1 MQGRIIKGVGGQYLV
16 ALTDSAEEK
25 FYTCT
30 ARGLFRYQKIKPAI
44 GDRVEFEEDTADD
57 QPDRGNIVKI
67 LPRTNLL
74 LRPTVANVDQAMLVM
89 ACTRP
94 EPNYNLVDRFLISL
108 KMREVPILL
117 CFNKCELIDEAAME
131 KCRKIYENSGC
142 EVLFMSALTGY
153 GIAEAAEHLRGKTT
167 ALAGPS
173 GVGKSSF
180 VNAVFPAARSQTGGL
195 SEKIS
200 RGKHTTRH
208 SELMR
213 IAEDTYLCDTPGFS
227 SLFLEETDCD
237 TLRDYYPEF
246 EPYESGCKF
255 SSCMHVRERDC
266 KVKEAA
272 ARGDI
277 DPERYRNY
285 VLIFEE
291 LKRNKKY

>member
-1 MQGRIIKGVGGQYLV
+1 MQGRIIKGVGGLYLV
-16 ALTDSAEEK
+16 TPNEDKENKL
-25 FYTCT
+25 YTCT

-44 GDRVEFEEDTADD
+44 GDYVEIEEDTANKK
-57 QPDRGNIVKI
+57 PDSAAIVKI
-67 LPRTNLL
+67 LPRKNLL

-89 ACTRP
+89 ACSHP
-94 EPNYNLVDRFLISL
+94 EPSYNLVDRFLISL

-131 KCRKIYENSGC
+131 HCRKIYANSGC
-142 EVLFMSALTGY
+142 QVLFMSALTGY
-153 GIAEAAEHLRGKTT
+153 GIEEAASLLRGKTT

-180 VNAVFPAARSQTGGL
+180 VNAVFPDAKSQTGTL

-227 SLFLEETDCD
+227 SLFLEETDCES
-237 TLRDYYPEF
+237 LRDYYPEF
-246 EPYESGCKF
+246 EPFESGCRF
-255 SSCMHVRERDC
+255 PGCMHVKERDC

-272 ARGDI
+272 GRGDI
-277 DPERYRNY
+277 APERYENY
-285 VLIFEE
+285 VLIYEE

>member
-1 MQGRIIKGVGGQYLV
+1 MGGLYLV
-16 ALTDSAEEK
+16 ALTDRSEEK
-25 FYTCT
+25 LYTCM

-44 GDRVEFEEDTADD
+44 GDRVEIEEDTADG
-57 QPDRGNIVKI
+57 QPDRGSIVKI

-108 KMREVPILL
+108 KMRGVPILL

-131 KCRKIYENSGC
+131 HCRRIYENSGC
-142 EVLFMSALTGY
+142 EVLFMSALTGF

-180 VNAVFPAARSQTGGL
+180 VNAVFPEAKSQTGGL

-208 SELMR
+208 SELIR

-227 SLFLEETDCD
+227 SLFLEKTDCD

-246 EPYESGCKF
+246 EPFESGCKF
-255 SSCMHVRERDC
+255 SGCMHVRERDC

-277 DPERYRNY
+277 APERYRNY

>member
-1 MQGRIIKGVGGQYLV
+1 MQGKIIKGVGGLYLV
-16 ALTDSAEEK
+16 APSEGTDNLL
-25 FYTCT
+25 YTCT

-44 GDRVEFEEDTADD
+44 GDRVEFEKDEADGK
-57 QPDRGNIVKI
+57 PDRGSIVKI

-89 ACTRP
+89 ACSRP

-108 KMREVPILL
+108 KKREVPILL

-131 KCRKIYENSGC
+131 HCRRIYENSGC
-142 EVLFMSALTGY
+142 KVLFMSALTGF
-153 GIAEAAEHLRGKTT
+153 GIAEATELLRGKTT

-180 VNAVFPAARSQTGGL
+180 VNAVFPEAGTQTGGL
-195 SEKIS
+195 SEKIA

-227 SLFLEETDCD
+227 SLFLEESEPE

-255 SSCMHVRERDC
+255 TGCVHVKERDC

-272 ARGDI
+272 LRGDI
-277 DPERYRNY
+277 ARERYENY
-285 VLIFEE
+285 VLIYEE

>member
-1 MQGRIIKGVGGQYLV
+1 
-16 ALTDSAEEK
+16 
-25 FYTCT
+25 
-30 ARGLFRYQKIKPAI
+30 
-44 GDRVEFEEDTADD
+44 
-57 QPDRGNIVKI
+57 
-67 LPRTNLL
+67 
-74 LRPTVANVDQAMLVM
+74 M

-108 KMREVPILL
+108 TMREVPILL
-117 CFNKCELIDEAAME
+117 GVNKCELIDEAAME
-131 KCRKIYENSGC
+131 HCRRIYENSGC

-180 VNAVFPAARSQTGGL
+180 VNAVFPEAKSQTGGL

-246 EPYESGCKF
+246 EPFESGCKF
-255 SSCMHVRERDC
+255 SGCTHVRERDC

-277 DPERYRNY
+277 APERYQNY

>member
-1 MQGRIIKGVGGQYLV
+1 MQGRIIKGVGGLYLV
-16 ALTDSAEEK
+16 ALTDSSEEK
-25 FYTCT
+25 LYTCT

-44 GDRVEFEEDTADD
+44 GDRVEIEEDTADG
-57 QPDRGNIVKI
+57 QPDRGSIVKI

-131 KCRKIYENSGC
+131 HCRRIYENSGC

-167 ALAGPS
+167 VLAGPS

-180 VNAVFPAARSQTGGL
+180 VNAVFPEAKSQTGGL

-208 SELMR
+208 SELM
-213 IAEDTYLCDTPGFS
+213 ALDA
-227 SLFLEETDCD
+227 
-237 TLRDYYPEF
+237 
-246 EPYESGCKF
+246 
-255 SSCMHVRERDC
+255 H
-266 KVKEAA
+266 
-272 ARGDI
+272 
-277 DPERYRNY
+277 
-285 VLIFEE
+285 
-291 LKRNKKY
+291 

>member
-1 MQGRIIKGVGGQYLV
+1 MQGRIIKGVGGLYEV
-16 ALTDSAEEK
+16 ASIDDTDDRL
-25 FYTCT
+25 FTCT

-44 GDRVEFEEDTADD
+44 GDRVEFEKDPADD
-57 QPDRGNIVKI
+57 KPDRGNIRKI
-67 LPRTNLL
+67 LPRQNLL

-117 CFNKCELIDEAAME
+117 CFNKCELIDDTAKEH
-131 KCRKIYENSGC
+131 CLRIYENSGC
-142 EVLFMSALTGY
+142 KVLFMSAHTGY
-153 GIAEAAEHLRGKTT
+153 GIEEAAKLLRGKTT

-180 VNAVFPAARSQTGGL
+180 VNAVFPEARSQTGAL
-195 SEKIS
+195 SDKIA

-213 IAEDTYLCDTPGFS
+213 IARDTYLCDTPGFS

-237 TLRDYYPEF
+237 SLRDYYPEF
-246 EPYESGCKF
+246 EPFESGCRF
-255 SSCMHVRERDC
+255 RGCAHVKERDC
-266 KVKEAA
+266 EVREAA

-277 DPERYRNY
+277 APERYENY
-285 VLIFEE
+285 VLIYEE

>member
-1 MQGRIIKGVGGQYLV
+1 MQGRIIKGVGGLYLV
-16 ALTDSAEEK
+16 ALNEAEVNK
-25 FYTCT
+25 YYTCT

-44 GDRVEFEEDTADD
+44 GDRVEIEEDKADGK
-57 QPDRGNIVKI
+57 PDRGSIVKI

-89 ACTRP
+89 ACSRP

-108 KMREVPILL
+108 KKREVPILL
-117 CFNKCELIDEAAME
+117 CFNKCELIDEGAME
-131 KCRKIYENSGC
+131 HCRRIYENSG
-142 EVLFMSALTGY
+142 VKILFMSALTGV
-153 GIAEAAEHLRGKTT
+153 GIDEAAKLLNGKTT

-180 VNAVFPAARSQTGGL
+180 VNAVFPEAKSQTGGL

-208 SELMR
+208 SELMQ
-213 IAEDTYLCDTPGFS
+213 IAKDTYLCDTPGFS
-227 SLFLEETDCD
+227 SLFLEESDPD

-255 SSCMHVRERDC
+255 TGCVHVKERDC

-272 ARGDI
+272 LRGDI
-277 DPERYRNY
+277 ARERYENY
-285 VLIFEE
+285 VLIYEE